1 MNGDSG
7 NRTPETMA
15 NRSPDDRCVWTRM
28 PDDEQRWM
36 QPVRF
41 YLACADEIARG
52 RYPFY
57 PDNCPQCGKPVVIHS
72 ENGEPVKSEAVTSNP
87 LDTAVVKLAVLKVSF
102 GICALP
108 EAELFRKLEE
118 FYLEA
123 YARGVADRPSDET
136 AASPQ
141 APIARVIVSEDAP
154 AQVLLYAPG
163 LPIGEHDLYCEPTA
177 RVKSI
182 SQELRE
188 RGFPRKEA
196 LPNDE
201 PAVKA
206 SALPSATLAD
216 FGYAPGV
223 YAFHCLDC
231 DQEEL
236 GDKRSI
242 RCKSCAEK
250 ALAALNGSDVT
261 NEVK

>member
-1 MNGDSG
+1 MTDSPTSKKMRTFSFDGEGIYEMPEGVGEYVLASDARAEIERLRAERDKWQARAMALFWTGGDADG
-7 NRTPETMA
+7 VT
-15 NRSPDDRCVWTRM
+15 
-28 PDDEQRWM
+28 
-36 QPVRF
+36 
-41 YLACADEIARG
+41 CADIRKATDGYNEW
-52 RYPFY
+52 
-57 PDNCPQCGKPVVIHS
+57 
-72 ENGEPVKSEAVTSNP
+72 
-87 LDTAVVKLAVLKVSF
+87 LKRSH
-102 GICALP
+102 AP
-108 EAELFRKLEE
+108 
-118 FYLEA
+118 
-123 YARGVADRPSDET
+123 DET
-136 AASPQ
+136 TPSPQ

-163 LPIGEHDLYCEPTA
+163 LPIGEHDLYCEPTG

-188 RGFPRKEA
+188 RGFPRRDR
-196 LPNDE
+196 LPNDDVPE
-201 PAVKA
+201 KA

-250 ALAALNGSDVT
+250 ALAALNGSAVT
-261 NEVK
+261 NEEKK